1 MQSLLFYTKS
11 LPFFFCCYRHWNRS
25 SIIVR
30 YLITTASKQAHV
42 KLLERK
48 HLFPDGSLFVPSF
61 MLFSHHNI
69 KYCPNVA
76 LMAITPAFW
85 ISCVWE
91 SEVSFLCDIPS
102 LLTSFLIVWTP
113 RLIKLIHMIYVCRI
127 ALFVGLFSFV
137 CLGLGLF
144 VWCVLSVPFFLSPAA
159 LSDGD
164 TLWRDCA
171 WEEYSCFLISR
182 HTGFLSC
189 VPEVNV
195 SLISVT
201 NCCILRMCF

>member
-1 MQSLLFYTKS
+1 MSSCLKESICFQMDHFLCQAL
-11 LPFFFCCYRHWNRS
+11 CCSAIIIS
-25 SIIVR
+25 SIVQMLLSWLLPQLSEFHVCGNQR
-30 YLITTASKQAHV
+30 WASSV
-42 KLLERK
+42 
-48 HLFPDGSLFVPSF
+48 
-61 MLFSHHNI
+61 
-69 KYCPNVA
+69 
-76 LMAITPAFW
+76 T
-85 ISCVWE
+85 
-91 SEVSFLCDIPS
+91 S

-137 CLGLGLF
+137 CLVLGLF

-171 WEEYSCFLISR
+171 WEEYSHFLISR
-182 HTGFLSC
+182 HTGSLSC